1 MKHDFLIFCSIEA
14 ADKMTKNESRMR
26 EIAKE
31 REVMIQRFTQL
42 KKNREAAM
50 AALEARVSVIFS
62 LVLLCNQCG
71 CKNCLG
77 HIKL

>member
-1 MKHDFLIFCSIEA
+1 MQVFSMHMNHPQCWLIYYCSIEA
-14 ADKMTKNESRMR
+14 ADKMNKNESRMR

-50 AALEARVSVIFS
+50 GALEARV
-62 LVLLCNQCG
+62 G
-71 CKNCLG
+71 G
-77 HIKL
+77 

>member
-1 MKHDFLIFCSIEA
+1 MDYELFVCFSIEA
-14 ADKMTKNESRMR
+14 ADKMNKNESRMR

-50 AALEARVSVIFS
+50 GALEARVGGKVCIGFFF
-62 LVLLCNQCG
+62 Q
-71 CKNCLG
+71 
-77 HIKL
+77 II